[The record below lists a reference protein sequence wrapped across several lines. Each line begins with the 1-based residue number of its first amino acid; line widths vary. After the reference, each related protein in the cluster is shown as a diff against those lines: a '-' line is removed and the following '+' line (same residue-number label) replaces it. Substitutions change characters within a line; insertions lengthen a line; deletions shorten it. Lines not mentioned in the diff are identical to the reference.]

1 MTTLT
6 GKKFASFQGIR
17 YAQPPVGELRFRSP
31 KPYMDAAG
39 ATVNVSGVSTVQCP
53 QYNGYNEEGQEDC
66 LMLNVYVP
74 ESAFDDVD
82 ELMSVMV
89 WVHGGSLVK
98 GTNSMQVGFKYS
110 PFTLVDNDVILV
122 SINYRL
128 SYLGFM
134 FMGTEDVPGNAGLR
148 DQNMAM
154 TWVQDHI
161 DMFGGNPG
169 AVTIF
174 GESAGSI
181 SVSYHLASPLSRG
194 LFQRA
199 IMESGTTVS
208 PNSSPVTPDTGLRS
222 HKIVAESL
230 NCTGDNDDDVL
241 QCMQSKSAWDVVN
254 HNNFLSADG
263 GMPYPVIDGS
273 LGLMIHFYPPAQMRS
288 SAVETSTRILRS

>member
-110 PFTLVDNDVILV
+110 PFTLVDNGVILV

-181 SVSYHLASPLSRG
+181 R
-194 LFQRA
+194 
-199 IMESGTTVS
+199 
-208 PNSSPVTPDTGLRS
+208 
-222 HKIVAESL
+222 
-230 NCTGDNDDDVL
+230 
-241 QCMQSKSAWDVVN
+241 
-254 HNNFLSADG
+254 FL
-263 GMPYPVIDGS
+263 
-273 LGLMIHFYPPAQMRS
+273 L
-288 SAVETSTRILRS
+288 